1 MFLLLM
7 EKIINLADLFFS
19 KNVPLIILI
28 ETIIYL
34 LPSIFFMTIPLASLL
49 ATLIAFS
56 RLSADSELIS
66 MKAIGASNKALI
78 KPLIFVG
85 IATALVNLSMGLYF
99 VEKGSTLAYNNLN
112 KIVEHISIKDLKANE
127 MYNKIP
133 GIMLYVNKKISDTEF
148 EDMIMIQTVNKSIIN
163 AKKALLHDFDK
174 NYFEGCL
181 PIEVLASR
189 GVDTLRFG
197 PLKPVGLENNNHQY
211 YAVVQLRQDDLIGDF
226 YNLVGFQTNL
236 TYGEQKRVF
245 SLIPGLENAKF
256 ARFGL
261 MHRNSYI
268 YAPKILNDDL
278 SMKVNKNIF
287 IAGQLSGV
295 EGYVESAASGLLAA
309 IYLYLR
315 IKNKPFKALSFN
327 TVLGALVRYITHTGI
342 NNFQPMNANFG
353 IIYRANKEDKTKVIN
368 TSLKAIDE
376 FIKYIND

>member
-1 MFLLLM
+1 MNLVQKYIVKELVPYIIIGNLFFMFLLLM

-85 IATALVNLSMGLYF
+85 IAAALVNLSMGLYF

-148 EDMIMIQTVNKSIIN
+148 EDMILIQTANKSIIN
-163 AKKALLHDFDK
+163 AKKA
-174 NYFEGCL
+174 
-181 PIEVLASR
+181 
-189 GVDTLRFG
+189 TLTPTDNRSMEMIFNNG
-197 PLKPVGLENNNHQY
+197 TYIMENEKEE
-211 YAVVQLRQDDLIGDF
+211 ITT
-226 YNLVGFQTNL
+226 VGFQNMTINL
-236 TYGEQKRVF
+236 PLNINIAKAVNTPMTMSIPQLIENSRDPKAVFELHKRLSTPFSVIVMILFGF
-245 SLIPGLENAKF
+245 SLGIFLSRSGKSFGILISIGLSFLYNVLMLYFEN
-256 ARFGL
+256 
-261 MHRNSYI
+261 S
-268 YAPKILNDDL
+268 
-278 SMKVNKNIF
+278 
-287 IAGQLSGV
+287 AGQIPVS
-295 EGYVESAASGLLAA
+295 
-309 IYLYLR
+309 
-315 IKNKPFKALSFN
+315 PALSAWIPLF
-327 TVLGALVRYITHTGI
+327 L
-342 NNFQPMNANFG
+342 F
-353 IIYRANKEDKTKVIN
+353 IILLIYSFKR
-368 TSLKAIDE
+368 SLR
-376 FIKYIND
+376 

>member
-1 MFLLLM
+1 MNLVQKYIVKELVPYIIIGNLFFMFLLLM

-85 IATALVNLSMGLYF
+85 IAAALVNLSMGLYF

-163 AKKALLHDFDK
+163 AKKATITPTDNRSMEMIFD
-174 NYFEGCL
+174 NGTY
-181 PIEVLASR
+181 IM
-189 GVDTLRFG
+189 
-197 PLKPVGLENNNHQY
+197 ENEKEE
-211 YAVVQLRQDDLIGDF
+211 ITT
-226 YNLVGFQTNL
+226 VGFQNMTINLPLNINIAKAVNTPMTMSIPQLIENSSDPKAVFELHKRLSTPFSVIVMILFGFSLGIFLSRSGKSFGILISIGLAFLYNVLMLYFENSAGQIPVSPALSSWIPLFFFIILL
-236 TYGEQKRVF
+236 TYSFKR
-245 SLIPGLENAKF
+245 
-256 ARFGL
+256 
-261 MHRNSYI
+261 
-268 YAPKILNDDL
+268 
-278 SMKVNKNIF
+278 
-287 IAGQLSGV
+287 
-295 EGYVESAASGLLAA
+295 
-309 IYLYLR
+309 
-315 IKNKPFKALSFN
+315 
-327 TVLGALVRYITHTGI
+327 
-342 NNFQPMNANFG
+342 
-353 IIYRANKEDKTKVIN
+353 
-368 TSLKAIDE
+368 SLKYFYLKKI
-376 FIKYIND
+376 FL

>member
-1 MFLLLM
+1 MNLVQKYIVKELVPYIIIGNLFFMFLLLM

-85 IATALVNLSMGLYF
+85 IAAALVNLSMGLYF

-148 EDMIMIQTVNKSIIN
+148 EDMILIQTVNKSIIKE
-163 AKKALLHDFDK
+163 KKA
-174 NYFEGCL
+174 
-181 PIEVLASR
+181 
-189 GVDTLRFG
+189 TLTPTDNRSMEMIFNNG
-197 PLKPVGLENNNHQY
+197 TYIMENEKEE
-211 YAVVQLRQDDLIGDF
+211 ITT
-226 YNLVGFQTNL
+226 VGFQNMTINL
-236 TYGEQKRVF
+236 PLNINIAKAVNTPMTMSIPQLIENSRDPKAVFELHKRLSTPFSVIVMILFGF
-245 SLIPGLENAKF
+245 SLGIFLSRSGKSFGILISIGLAFLYNVLMLYFEN
-256 ARFGL
+256 
-261 MHRNSYI
+261 S
-268 YAPKILNDDL
+268 
-278 SMKVNKNIF
+278 
-287 IAGQLSGV
+287 AGQIPVS
-295 EGYVESAASGLLAA
+295 
-309 IYLYLR
+309 
-315 IKNKPFKALSFN
+315 PALSAWIPLF
-327 TVLGALVRYITHTGI
+327 L
-342 NNFQPMNANFG
+342 F
-353 IIYRANKEDKTKVIN
+353 IILLIYSFKR
-368 TSLKAIDE
+368 SLK
-376 FIKYIND
+376 